1 MTSVPAPLGRA
12 ISNSIKLYFAAEPR
26 RRGHRDQLD
35 EADAGHLVR
44 HPHRPRQGVLA
55 EDGPPQTRKTKQVIS
70 LQSLLIFDCRLQLR
84 NKRV

>member
-1 MTSVPAPLGRA
+1 MGVLILSFPLLRPTTQQERLDKRSSAPLDRA

-35 EADAGHLVR
+35 EAYSGHLVR

-55 EDGPPQTRKTKQVIS
+55 EDGPP
-70 LQSLLIFDCRLQLR
+70 
-84 NKRV
+84 